1 MCIIAYNPKGVKL
14 NKDRMAIAYRNNP
27 DGVGFMWRDGDRVQ
41 SCRGFYSFDETW
53 DLIERFEGLPY
64 SLHFRFRTRGG
75 KTEAQC
81 HPFQILSKEKHG
93 FDMFMMHNGTF
104 MSAKLRN
111 DEVKSDTQL
120 FAEKLSD
127 QLSHWDDPSDVLR
140 KLVIER
146 IEKTIGSG
154 NKLVFMTSLER
165 DRIAHEDFG
174 YWLDGVW
181 YSNRYS
187 FARAE

>member
-1 MCIIAYNPKGVKL
+1 
-14 NKDRMAIAYRNNP
+14 
-27 DGVGFMWRDGDRVQ
+27 
-41 SCRGFYSFDETW
+41 
-53 DLIERFEGLPY
+53 
-64 SLHFRFRTRGG
+64 
-75 KTEAQC
+75 
-81 HPFQILSKEKHG
+81 
-93 FDMFMMHNGTF
+93 